1 MFELLVLHNRVPQNA
16 AASNH
21 HFVVTRD
28 WKAQEDCFCPVMPG
42 VSAGD
47 AQARGG
53 GGGEGVSPQLGARS
67 TWRQLLTF
75 TLTAVNAAV
84 CRRRS
89 APWPE
94 PTSRLPTWPELPH
107 SMAVPPEAN
116 SDPVLQGSRDKG
128 GYWKQGGA
136 ASPCLMPLE
145 S

>member
-53 GGGEGVSPQLGARS
+53 VVGRGCLRSWGLEAPGGSFS
-67 TWRQLLTF
+67 H
-75 TLTAVNAAV
+75 
-84 CRRRS
+84 
-89 APWPE
+89 
-94 PTSRLPTWPELPH
+94 LP
-107 SMAVPPEAN
+107 
-116 SDPVLQGSRDKG
+116 
-128 GYWKQGGA
+128 
-136 ASPCLMPLE
+136 
-145 S
+145 